1 MINMWKIG
9 NVEIKNQVVMAPMAG
24 ITNIAFRKLIKSF
37 GAGLVVSEMISDKAI
52 CYRNEKTLDMLAID
66 EDEHPM
72 SLQLF
77 GGEVASMVEAAK
89 YLEEHTNADIIDLN
103 SGCPV
108 NKVIKAKA
116 GSDWLRDPERAY
128 EIVHAIVEAVSLPV
142 TIKMR
147 IGFDSKHINVVE
159 YAKLMEK
166 AGVSAIAV
174 HGRTRSQFYEGHAD
188 WSYIKQVKDAVSI
201 PIIGNGDITSP
212 LDAKRMLKE
221 TGCDAIMIGRA
232 AMGNPW
238 IIKRTV
244 DYLEKGVLDEE
255 PTFNQKIDMCLT
267 HAKELCKLEGEVN
280 GIRMMRG
287 QAPWYIKG
295 EHGAAK
301 VKNQLTK
308 INTYEELEA
317 ILKSFQKEI
326 EAYNNNR

>member
-1 MINMWKIG
+1 
-9 NVEIKNQVVMAPMAG
+9 
-24 ITNIAFRKLIKSF
+24 
-37 GAGLVVSEMISDKAI
+37 
-52 CYRNEKTLDMLAID
+52 
-66 EDEHPM
+66 
-72 SLQLF
+72 
-77 GGEVASMVEAAK
+77 
-89 YLEEHTNADIIDLN
+89 
-103 SGCPV
+103 
-108 NKVIKAKA
+108 
-116 GSDWLRDPERAY
+116 
-128 EIVHAIVEAVSLPV
+128 
-142 TIKMR
+142 MR

-188 WSYIKQVKDAVSI
+188 WSYIKQVKEAVSI
-201 PIIGNGDITSP
+201 PVIGNGDITSP
-212 LDAKRMLKE
+212 LDAKRMIEE

-244 DYLEKGVLDEE
+244 DYLEKGILDEE

-308 INTYEELEA
+308 INTYDELET
-317 ILKSFQKEI
+317 ILKAFQKEI
-326 EAYNNNR
+326 EAYNNNI